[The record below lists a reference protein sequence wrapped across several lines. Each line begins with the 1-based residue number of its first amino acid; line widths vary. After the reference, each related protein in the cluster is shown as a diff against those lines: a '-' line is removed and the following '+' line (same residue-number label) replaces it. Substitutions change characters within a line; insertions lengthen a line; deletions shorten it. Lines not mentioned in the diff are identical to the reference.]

1 MTYPASPTDA
11 PASRVRPDA
20 APFWAGAVATAVVAA
35 LIALVGILICR
46 WTLNIPIL
54 APAGEGAWGN
64 AHTGE
69 YVLLAALIAIVAG
82 GLLYLL
88 MLGTP
93 QPRLFF
99 NWIMGLVTVAA
110 VVYPFSTSA
119 PVAQKGATA
128 LVDLVL
134 GLAIM
139 SLLAAVAARAVRRP
153 VIRRRVQAT
162 TTTDPRYARE
172 AYVADQ
178 GYDTRQP
185 NPGGQRYEAQ
195 RSYPA
200 ESGQAYPA
208 EPGQS
213 YPVEPGEVYPAEPG
227 YPENDGYRG
236 DRGHVPGQRSYQPT
250 EPIDMPQRRR
260 R

>member
-11 PASRVRPDA
+11 PSGRVRPDA
-20 APFWAGAVATAVVAA
+20 AQFWAGAVATAVVAA

-54 APAGEGAWGN
+54 APAGQGAWGN

-69 YVLLAALIAIVAG
+69 YVLLSALVALVAA

-93 QPRLFF
+93 QPRMFF
-99 NWIMGLVTVAA
+99 NWIMGLATLAA

-119 PVAQKGATA
+119 PVNQKGATA

-134 GLAIM
+134 GLAVT
-139 SLLAAVAARAVRRP
+139 SLLTAVAARAFRRP
-153 VIRRRVQAT
+153 VIRRVTRPAAPVADAGYGGQAAVQGQA
-162 TTTDPRYARE
+162 
-172 AYVADQ
+172 AYESETSVADQ
-178 GYDTRQP
+178 GYDSAP
-185 NPGGQRYEAQ
+185 VYPGET
-195 RSYPA
+195 
-200 ESGQAYPA
+200 
-208 EPGQS
+208 
-213 YPVEPGEVYPAEPG
+213 YPVEPGYPDEEAYPDAEG
-227 YPENDGYRG
+227 S
-236 DRGHVPGQRSYQPT
+236 VPSPRSYQPT
-250 EPIDMPQRRR
+250 QPIDPPQRRR

>member
-20 APFWAGAVATAVVAA
+20 AQFWAGAVATAVVAA

-46 WTLNIPIL
+46 WTLHIPIL

-69 YVLLAALIAIVAG
+69 YVLLAALVAIIAG

-99 NWIMGLVTVAA
+99 NWIMGLATVAA

-119 PVAQKGATA
+119 PLAQKGATA

-134 GLAIM
+134 GLAIT

-153 VIRRRVQAT
+153 VTRRLVQPAA
-162 TTTDPRYARE
+162 DPRYRRE

-178 GYDTRQP
+178 GYDGQDAYLGEQAY
-185 NPGGQRYEAQ
+185 PG
-195 RSYPA
+195 
-200 ESGQAYPA
+200 GQAYPSQA
-208 EPGQS
+208 G
-213 YPVEPGEVYPAEPG
+213 PVEPGEVYPAEPG
-227 YPENDGYRG
+227 YPEDDGYCDAQG
-236 DRGHVPGQRSYQPT
+236 GVPGQRRYQPT
-250 EPIDMPQRRR
+250 RPIDQPQRRR